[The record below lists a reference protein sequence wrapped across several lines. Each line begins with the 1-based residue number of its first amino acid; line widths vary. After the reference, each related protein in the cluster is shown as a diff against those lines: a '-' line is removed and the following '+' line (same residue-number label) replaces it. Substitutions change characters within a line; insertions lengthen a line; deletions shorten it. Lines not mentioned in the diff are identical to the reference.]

1 MSKTTLVTCLF
12 DCHQGSNFDAKSY
25 YYKKS
30 LRTLAVEQPMIIF
43 CEKKNEKFFQKIREG
58 LDLEKM
64 THIITCE
71 LSDFYFYKLRDQ
83 IDKRFRHSDGDK
95 TKNPDIYVIW
105 FSKYEMVMKSIEL
118 NPFKSTHFAWIDIN
132 LLNKT
137 LNYSLNY
144 IDDSVYKNLNEICKN
159 PKDKFSLQVLN
170 FWHPKDYEDLKKF
183 FSIYRWIACAGFFT
197 TDIPSIEFL
206 YPKFIEKAEELIK
219 QGFCQS
225 DEAIFA
231 FLIDQYPEMFTVS
244 LGDYEDLINNY
255 FGFKFKPKYNPSK
268 YEDHTLAKKH
278 SYIFNIL
285 KMYKMYRLD
294 MYKKFESEFKI
305 DIFKS

>member
-12 DCHQGSNFDAKSY
+12 DCHQGTDFDAKSY

-30 LRTLAVEQPMIIF
+30 LRTLAIEQPMIIF

-71 LSDFYFYKLRDQ
+71 LSEFYFYKLRDQ
-83 IDKRFRHSDGDK
+83 IDKRFRHGDGDK

-118 NPFKSTHFAWIDIN
+118 NPFNSTHFCWIDVN

-137 LNYSLNY
+137 LNNSLNY
-144 IDDSVYKNLNEICKN
+144 IEDSIYGKLNEICEN
-159 PKDKFSLQVLN
+159 PKDRFSLQLLN
-170 FWHPKDYEDLKKF
+170 FWHPKNYTDLKFF
-183 FSIYRWIACAGFFT
+183 FSEYRWIACAGFFT
-197 TDIPSIEFL
+197 TDIPSIKFI
-206 YPKFIEKAEELIK
+206 YPKFIEKAEELIN

-231 FLIDQYPEMFTVS
+231 FLIDQYPDIFNLS
-244 LGDYEDLINNY
+244 IGDYEDLINHY
-255 FGFKFKPKYNPSK
+255 FGFQCKKEYDPRI
-268 YEDHTLAKKH
+268 YEDYVLAKKH
-278 SYIFNIL
+278 KYIIDIIKKYNF
-285 KMYKMYRLD
+285 YRPEIFD
-294 MYKKFESEFKI
+294 KISKEFKI
-305 DIFKS
+305 KIKE